1 MKVGKKLSN
10 YPLSFA
16 GINNEGMFLCL
27 LNVKLEKGMLARMGK
42 KTLTRLVPVFRISTD
57 KDVMVEFY
65 APWCG
70 HCKKLA
76 PKYDELA
83 QKLEGVD
90 SVVIAKMDATENE
103 IDVDGVRKE
112 GSLPRPRFYSLL
124 IFRRGIDLYIQFS
137 NRKLWD
143 RW

>member
-1 MKVGKKLSN
+1 M
-10 YPLSFA
+10 
-16 GINNEGMFLCL
+16 
-27 LNVKLEKGMLARMGK
+27 
-42 KTLTRLVPVFRISTD
+42 TWTD

-83 QKLEGVD
+83 QKFEGID

-112 GSLPRPRFYSLL
+112 NSSPRWRFFPFL
-124 IFRRGIDLYIQFS
+124 IFRRGLYLFS
-137 NRKLWD
+137 VILLSGIGSEYQSSSLESAKGLFCLGHGHPSEYS
-143 RW
+143 